1 MIFVYCDGASRGNP
15 GPASYGVHIE
25 DESGNTIADF
35 GEALGNQ
42 TNNYAEYQGVIAA
55 LRFLTTTEHR
65 LVTIRLD
72 SKLVVEQLS
81 GRWKVKSP
89 EIKELVFE
97 ASQLLGAFD
106 AKLEWIPR
114 DKNTCADANANRA
127 LDEGDFRGEDAALP
141 LSAVQPR
148 SIRAPRQKI
157 EPTTLVV
164 IRHGSTNSTSANLIA
179 GGDGEDV
186 GLSEKGVKEAKLA
199 AAAVSPLLQLF
210 DLSPVTSI
218 INSPMKRTTQTGE
231 ALSGIE
237 GVTLSPD
244 ERLREIAF
252 GEWDGMSMDS
262 MEIESTQEVAK
273 WRASTSQRP
282 PGGESIQDLEE
293 RVSELVSEAVLD
305 NQGRTVVLVTHMMP
319 SRVIAK
325 LAQRSADST
334 YWNINFAPGGISIY
348 RFFGAGFVETF
359 AINSCAHLI
368 QG

>member
-114 DKNTCADANANRA
+114 DKNTCADANAKPTS
-127 LDEGDFRGEDAALP
+127 ESAASYSVATTADIAVAA
-141 LSAVQPR
+141 SA
-148 SIRAPRQKI
+148 
-157 EPTTLVV
+157 PTVAT
-164 IRHGSTNSTSANLIA
+164 HAA
-179 GGDGEDV
+179 A
-186 GLSEKGVKEAKLA
+186 GLSRRRGV
-199 AAAVSPLLQLF
+199 
-210 DLSPVTSI
+210 
-218 INSPMKRTTQTGE
+218 
-231 ALSGIE
+231 
-237 GVTLSPD
+237 
-244 ERLREIAF
+244 
-252 GEWDGMSMDS
+252 
-262 MEIESTQEVAK
+262 
-273 WRASTSQRP
+273 P
-282 PGGESIQDLEE
+282 PG
-293 RVSELVSEAVLD
+293 
-305 NQGRTVVLVTHMMP
+305 
-319 SRVIAK
+319 
-325 LAQRSADST
+325 
-334 YWNINFAPGGISIY
+334 
-348 RFFGAGFVETF
+348 
-359 AINSCAHLI
+359 
-368 QG
+368 